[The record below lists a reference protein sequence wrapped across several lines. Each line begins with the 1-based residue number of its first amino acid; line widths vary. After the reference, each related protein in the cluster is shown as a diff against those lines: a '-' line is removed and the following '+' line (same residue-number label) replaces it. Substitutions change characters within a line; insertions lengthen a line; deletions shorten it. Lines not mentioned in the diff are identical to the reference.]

1 MAQTDTVERILDAAE
16 ALFAERGFAETSLR
30 MITSRA
36 DVNLAAVNYYFGSKN
51 VLIQAVFARFL
62 DPIAERLT
70 TLLNQLDADAALPTH
85 SQPTQQE
92 LIALLFGVIMR
103 GRLKER
109 HNLQIFMR
117 LLGIAYAQRQKHLQ
131 RHLEVVYGELFER
144 CQRLFVETV
153 PELPLYE
160 LYWRMNFMMG
170 SVIFTMSDFQTLN
183 DISEARYHRGAT
195 VEETM
200 ERLLPFLVAGLKA
213 PL

>member
-1 MAQTDTVERILDAAE
+1 M
-16 ALFAERGFAETSLR
+16 
-30 MITSRA
+30 
-36 DVNLAAVNYYFGSKN
+36 
-51 VLIQAVFARFL
+51 
-62 DPIAERLT
+62 
-70 TLLNQLDADAALPTH
+70 
-85 SQPTQQE
+85 
-92 LIALLFGVIMR
+92 ALLFGVIMR

-109 HNLQIFMR
+109 HNLQVFMR